1 MINVILL
8 SLTMIFLGGYN
19 DYKNV
24 KVRDSCRDRFSYFI
38 LLSSNGSN
46 SLMRMFSGNPER
58 TITVA
63 IKDGT
68 AKQLKNSWDKKA
80 LSACGSAY
88 TVVNL
93 GSTVS
98 TAGGHNSL
106 SGTVSCN

>member
-1 MINVILL
+1 MISKMFKIGIVVVIG
-8 SLTMIFLGGYN
+8 FLIS
-19 DYKNV
+19 
-24 KVRDSCRDRFSYFI
+24 SC
-38 LLSSNGSN
+38 SSGDGSN

-68 AKQLKNSWDKKA
+68 AKQLKNAWDKKA
-80 LSACGSAY
+80 LSACGSSY

-93 GSTVS
+93 GSTES

-106 SGTVSCN
+106 SGTVSCK

>member
-1 MINVILL
+1 MDGENSIFKEVIMVSRILKL
-8 SLTMIFLGGYN
+8 GVVLAVGIFAS
-19 DYKNV
+19 
-24 KVRDSCRDRFSYFI
+24 SCS
-38 LLSSNGSN
+38 SSNESN

-88 TVVNL
+88 TVVSL

-106 SGTVSCN
+106 SGTISCN

>member
-1 MINVILL
+1 MNGKNAIFKEVIMVSRILKL
-8 SLTMIFLGGYN
+8 GVVLAVGIFAS
-19 DYKNV
+19 
-24 KVRDSCRDRFSYFI
+24 SCS
-38 LLSSNGSN
+38 SSNESN

>member
-1 MINVILL
+1 MISKILKL
-8 SLTMIFLGGYN
+8 GLIAAVSLI
-19 DYKNV
+19 V
-24 KVRDSCRDRFSYFI
+24 SSCSSSDS
-38 LLSSNGSN
+38 SN

-80 LSACGSAY
+80 LSACGSDY
-88 TVVNL
+88 TVINL
-93 GSTVS
+93 GSAVS

-106 SGTVSCN
+106 SGTISCN

>member
-1 MINVILL
+1 MIKKMLKLGTVVVVG
-8 SLTMIFLGGYN
+8 FLIS
-19 DYKNV
+19 
-24 KVRDSCRDRFSYFI
+24 SC
-38 LLSSNGSN
+38 SSNNGSN
-46 SLMRMFSGNPER
+46 GLMRMFSGNPER

-80 LSACGSAY
+80 LSACGSTY

>member
-1 MINVILL
+1 MLFLL
-8 SLTMIFLGGYN
+8 SCTMIFFKEVIMIAKMFKLGTAVAIGFL
-19 DYKNV
+19 V
-24 KVRDSCRDRFSYFI
+24 SSC
-38 LLSSNGSN
+38 SSGDGSN

-93 GSTVS
+93 GSAVS

>member
-1 MINVILL
+1 MISRVFKIG
-8 SLTMIFLGGYN
+8 TAMAIGFL
-19 DYKNV
+19 V
-24 KVRDSCRDRFSYFI
+24 SSC
-38 LLSSNGSN
+38 SSGNESN

-80 LSACGSAY
+80 LSACGSTY

-93 GSTVS
+93 GSAKKVQREGIILS
-98 TAGGHNSL
+98 LELFLVNSL
-106 SGTVSCN
+106 TG

>member
-1 MINVILL
+1 MISKMFKLGTVVVVGLL
-8 SLTMIFLGGYN
+8 IS
-19 DYKNV
+19 
-24 KVRDSCRDRFSYFI
+24 SC
-38 LLSSNGSN
+38 SSGNGSN

-68 AKQLKNSWDKKA
+68 AKQLKDSWDKKA

-88 TVVNL
+88 TVVKL
-93 GSTVS
+93 GAAVS

-106 SGTVSCN
+106 SGTVACN

>member
-1 MINVILL
+1 MISKMIKMATMVAIGLL
-8 SLTMIFLGGYN
+8 
-19 DYKNV
+19 V
-24 KVRDSCRDRFSYFI
+24 ASC
-38 LLSSNGSN
+38 SSGNGSN

-68 AKQLKNSWDKKA
+68 AEQLKDSWDKKA
-80 LSACGSAY
+80 LNACSSTY

-93 GSTVS
+93 GTAVS

-106 SGTVSCN
+106 SGIVSCN

>member
-1 MINVILL
+1 MISKILKL
-8 SLTMIFLGGYN
+8 GTVMAIGFL
-19 DYKNV
+19 V
-24 KVRDSCRDRFSYFI
+24 SSC
-38 LLSSNGSN
+38 SSGNGAN

-80 LSACGSAY
+80 LSACGSPY

-93 GSTVS
+93 GTAVS
-98 TAGGHNSL
+98 TAGGPNSL

>member
-1 MINVILL
+1 MIIR
-8 SLTMIFLGGYN
+8 IFRLATLMAISFI
-19 DYKNV
+19 V
-24 KVRDSCRDRFSYFI
+24 SSCSDSSE
-38 LLSSNGSN
+38 SN
-46 SLMRMFSGNPER
+46 SFMRMFSGNPER

-88 TVVNL
+88 TVVTM
-93 GSTVS
+93 GTAQS

-106 SGTVSCN
+106 SGTISCK

>member
-1 MINVILL
+1 MI
-8 SLTMIFLGGYN
+8 SRIFKIGTAMTIGFL
-19 DYKNV
+19 V
-24 KVRDSCRDRFSYFI
+24 TSC
-38 LLSSNGSN
+38 SSGNESS

-88 TVVNL
+88 SVVNL
-93 GSTVS
+93 GSAVS

-106 SGTVSCN
+106 TGTVSCK

>member
-1 MINVILL
+1 MFSKIFKLGAVAAIGLL
-8 SLTMIFLGGYN
+8 VS
-19 DYKNV
+19 
-24 KVRDSCRDRFSYFI
+24 SCTNG
-38 LLSSNGSN
+38 NGSN

-80 LSACGSAY
+80 LSACGSSY
-88 TVVNL
+88 TVVNID
-93 GSTVS
+93 STVS

>member
-1 MINVILL
+1 MISKMFKLGTVVA
-8 SLTMIFLGGYN
+8 TGFL
-19 DYKNV
+19 V
-24 KVRDSCRDRFSYFI
+24 SSC
-38 LLSSNGSN
+38 SSGNGSN
-46 SLMRMFSGNPER
+46 SLIKMFSGSPER
-58 TITVA
+58 TIKVA

-68 AKQLKNSWDKKA
+68 AKQLKDSWDKKA

-93 GSTVS
+93 GKAMS

>member
-1 MINVILL
+1 MISRVIKIG
-8 SLTMIFLGGYN
+8 TAMAIGFL
-19 DYKNV
+19 V
-24 KVRDSCRDRFSYFI
+24 SSC
-38 LLSSNGSN
+38 SSGNGPN
-46 SLMRMFSGNPER
+46 GLMRMFSGNPER

-93 GSTVS
+93 GKAQS

-106 SGTVSCN
+106 SGTVSCK